1 MSWLA
6 SVSWNYDPASEILG
20 HFPLTCTNT
29 QTYPP
34 PLHAES
40 FTLFQRHKYTH
51 KHTTTGITCI
61 DMSECPDKHTNLS
74 PLPCRVTHL
83 ISNTQIHKY
92 KYKQKQKYRYNTYI
106 NMSECSE
113 LHKHTNLSH
122 LPCCSVNHSTLS
134 SQIHKYKYQQ
144 KHDYRWTCINCEC
157 FDLHKH
163 ANLSFSFQQRWI
175 LYSRCNNNITYVLTI
190 TQIQIQKHE
199 WML

>member
-1 MSWLA
+1 MNVLA
-6 SVSWNYDPASEILG
+6 RQRFSKLWPSVRNSRSFSSD
-20 HFPLTCTNT
+20 
-29 QTYPP
+29 
-34 PLHAES
+34 LH
-40 FTLFQRHKYTH
+40 
-51 KHTTTGITCI
+51 
-61 DMSECPDKHTNLS
+61 KHTNLS
-74 PLPCRVTHL
+74 PSTACRVVHSISKTQIHTQTHNYRYNMYRYEWMPWQTHKL
-83 ISNTQIHKY
+83 ISPPLQSHPLNFKYTNTQIQIQTETKV
-92 KYKQKQKYRYNTYI
+92 QIQYI